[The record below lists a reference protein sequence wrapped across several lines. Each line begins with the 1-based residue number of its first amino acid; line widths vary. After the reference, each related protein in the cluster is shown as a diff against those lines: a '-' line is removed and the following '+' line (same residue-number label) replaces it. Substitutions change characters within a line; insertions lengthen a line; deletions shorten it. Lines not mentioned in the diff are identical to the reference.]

1 MVKKLLAFFTYALFF
16 ILALMYF
23 TPKTS
28 LYHTLE
34 KELKKYD
41 VVISDE
47 TIEDRGFSLNL
58 ENFSVYVKE
67 VDSASVENVNV
78 KFFALYNSISV
89 QNVTL
94 SSVAATFIP
103 IKVDELSVTYSIFNP
118 LNVTAEASGAFGEAK
133 GAFNILERTLNLNVI
148 PSEEMSKSYKNS
160 MNKMKKNE
168 DGSYGYDKTF

>member
-1 MVKKLLAFFTYALFF
+1 MVKKIVAFFAYALFF

-41 VVISDE
+41 LVISDE
-47 TIEDRGFSLNL
+47 TLEDRGFSLDVNDL
-58 ENFSVYVKE
+58 SVYVKG
-67 VDSASVENVNV
+67 VDSASVQNVNV
-78 KFFALYNSISV
+78 KAFVLYNSINV

-133 GAFNILERTLNLNVI
+133 GTFNVLERTLSLNVI